1 MRTTDIVIIGG
12 GPAGLAAALAA
23 REAGVTDL
31 LIHTFHAENNGQ
43 FHYLSR
49 HSCSDCYEEGIRSV
63 RVALKNWQ

>member
-1 MRTTDIVIIGG
+1 M
-12 GPAGLAAALAA
+12 GPKGLPLAA
-23 REAGVTDL
+23 GDFKWTVPVT
-31 LIHTFHAENNGQ
+31 IHAENNGQ